1 MISFESFPN
10 LETERLTLRQLNLN
24 DAKAIFSLRTN
35 KEVNEFITREVPNN
49 LAEARAFIDS
59 VTNLIDENKAIFWI
73 IESKNNNELIGSIGL
88 RHFDV
93 EDNYAEI
100 GYEINPSYQ
109 QRGLMNEAFEVVLE
123 FAFEEMELETI
134 EAFTHM
140 DNDASIALLEKH
152 NFVYQ
157 SERIDDKVE
166 SNYIYRLE
174 NS

>member
-1 MISFESFPN
+1 MISFESFPK

-24 DAKAIFSLRTN
+24 DAKSIFSLRTN

-109 QRGLMNEAFEVVLE
+109 QRGLMNEAFEVVLK
-123 FAFEEMELETI
+123 FAFEEMELEAI

-166 SNYIYRLE
+166 NNYIYRLE